1 MNANIASSAPD
12 RYAPSA
18 ERIQQLIDRPEDQ
31 IKLSMNELYSIPL
44 AVQEAMQLA
53 SVQKRF
59 KEQAGRIPI
68 LGKLREQ
75 QNIAEIR
82 RLEDVALLLL
92 PHSAYKSYSL
102 ALIEQ
107 GRFDKLTRWLD
118 GLSAHDLSGLDAS
131 GIETID
137 DWIKMLDEKTPIR
150 VIHSTGTSG
159 KLSFL
164 PRSEVEIE
172 SMVDGQRGTFS
183 VYRDEPPRIAGRL
196 EDTPLLFPWYRHGAM
211 AYHRVI
217 DGMVRYLYG
226 GNEHMVYALNPG
238 RLSADAISL
247 AGRLRAAEARG
258 ELGKQ
263 RIAPKLL
270 ARREAFLEEQR
281 EAPLRMGRFL
291 EKLQKEIAGRSI
303 HVIGSLP
310 QQFDMA
316 VAAKA
321 AGITQL
327 FHPLS
332 HVAAGGG
339 NKGRALPGDWE
350 DTVKNFYGVRALSAG
365 YGMSEVVIGTRMCP
379 QGKYHMP
386 VFVIPFVLD
395 QATGT
400 PFPRK
405 GTVTGRMGVFD
416 VNARTYWGGFLTG
429 DKVTFSWGDTPC
441 GCGRIGPYVHD
452 PIRRFTEAEGGD
464 DKITCAG
471 APDAHD
477 KAIEFILNAA
487 G

>member
-1 MNANIASSAPD
+1 MNAKIAPRSDESPLLG
-12 RYAPSA
+12 A

-31 IKLSMNELYSIPL
+31 IKLSMNELYAIPL
-44 AVQEAMQLA
+44 AVQQEIQLA
-53 SVQKRF
+53 SVRKRF
-59 KEQAGRIPI
+59 LEQVDRIPI

-75 QNIAEIR
+75 QSIDSIN
-82 RLEDVALLLL
+82 RLEDVAPLLL

-102 ALIEQ
+102 SLIEQ
-107 GRFDKLTRWLD
+107 GRFDKLTKWLN
-118 GLSAHDLSGLDAS
+118 GLSIHDLGTLDAS

-137 DWIKMLDEKTPIR
+137 DWIQMLDAKTPIR

-164 PRSEVEIE
+164 PRSEIEIE
-172 SMVDGQRGTFS
+172 SMVDGQRGTFN
-183 VYRDEPPRIAGRL
+183 VFRDEPPRIAGPL
-196 EDTPLLFPWYRHGAM
+196 EQTPLVFPWYRHGAM

-217 DGMVRYLYG
+217 DGMVKYLYSG
-226 GNEHMVYALNPG
+226 DETLVFALNPG

-247 AGRLRAAEARG
+247 AGRLKAAEARG

-270 ARREAFLEEQR
+270 ARREAFLTEQK

-291 EKLQKEIAGRSI
+291 ERLQTQIKGRSI
-303 HVIGSLP
+303 HVLGSLP

-316 VAAKA
+316 VAAKS
-321 AGITQL
+321 AGITRL
-327 FHPLS
+327 FHPVS
-332 HVAAGGG
+332 HIAAGGG
-339 NKGRALPGDWE
+339 NKGRELPDDWE
-350 DTVKNFYGVRALSAG
+350 QTVKNFYGVQSLSAG

-379 QGKYHMP
+379 NGKYHLP

-400 PFPRK
+400 PLPRQ

-429 DKVTFSWGDTPC
+429 DKVTVSWGDTPC
-441 GCGRIGPYVHD
+441 ACGRIGPYIHD
-452 PIRRFTEAEGGD
+452 PIRRFTEGEGGD

-477 KAIEFILNAA
+477 KAIDFILNAA

>member
-1 MNANIASSAPD
+1 MSQYALSPD
-12 RYAPSA
+12 RV
-18 ERIQQLIDRPEDQ
+18 QQLIDKPEDQ

-44 AVQEAMQLA
+44 DVQEAIQLA
-53 SVQKRF
+53 SIKKRF
-59 KEQAGRIPI
+59 SEQVDKIPI

-75 QNIAEIR
+75 QNINDIHS
-82 RLEDVALLLL
+82 LEDVAPLLL

-102 ALIEQ
+102 SLIEQ
-107 GRFDKLTRWLD
+107 GRFDKLTKWLN

-137 DWIKMLDEKTPIR
+137 DWVMMLDEQTPIR

-183 VYRDEPPRIAGRL
+183 TYGSEPPRLAGQL
-196 EDTPLLFPWYRHGAM
+196 ENTPLLFPWYRYGAM

-217 DGMVRYLYG
+217 NGMVKYLYG
-226 GNEHMVYALNPG
+226 GNEGMVYALNPN

-270 ARREAFLEEQR
+270 ARREAFLIEQQ

-291 EKLQKEIAGRSI
+291 DKLQNEVKGRSI
-303 HVIGSLP
+303 HVLGSLP

-316 VAAKA
+316 MAAKA

-339 NKGRALPGDWE
+339 NKGRALPDDWE
-350 DTVKNFYGVRALSAG
+350 DTVKNFYGVKTLSSG

-379 QGKYHMP
+379 AGKYHLP
-386 VFVIPFVLD
+386 VFVVPFVLD

-441 GCGRIGPYVHD
+441 SCGRIGPYVHD

-471 APDAHD
+471 APDATD